1 MKAKISR
8 LARGIFEENNMELF
22 ASVSTL
28 TGDCVTDSFMTGSF
42 TIMTSAAADS
52 SKEVRGVVCSNNSS
66 HRIIIENET
75 FVGNEAVINY
85 RVNAVG
91 LAPGEKI
98 QGTVSV
104 VSNCGEFSMP
114 CEFDVVDEY
123 ILTSVG
129 KISNLFHF
137 ANLVQQN
144 FDEALVIFA
153 GESFER
159 IFLKDNL
166 NLQAVYEGLI
176 RGSDIKNALEEFL
189 IYASKKRRLTYSIKA
204 AELKMHYENVSANFA
219 DKLIIQKSGWGYGR
233 LYIRTSGDFIVAA
246 KNIITTE
253 EFVGNNYE
261 LSYLIDYTR
270 LHAGNNYGSISVC
283 AHGRELVYNITVHQ
297 AGVQSADTCR
307 MLKNSMLELTDKYFE
322 FRMKKMSTDSWA
334 RRSMQLI
341 ETISGIDD
349 GNDFIKLLRAQV
361 LIAEKKPEEAVGFI
375 NEVGARL
382 RAGKKKQEFLY
393 CYYLY
398 VRTLYSKNVVVTRD
412 AIEEIEE
419 FYKRSHDVRI
429 MWILLYLDEEYLINK
444 SLRLARIKEQYA
456 KGARSPFFYYEACAV
471 FNEQPGLLR
480 VLNSFEVQSLWWGCR
495 NGMINIKLAEQLA
508 RLVSAERKFN
518 PVLYR
523 VMEYICDK
531 FGKAELLEVLLRY
544 IVANTTAD
552 KKYFKWYEQGV
563 VEGFEF
569 DGLYEAYMNTLEHTD
584 EAIPNNVALYFAY
597 NSDLETEKKAFLF
610 ANVLK
615 NETGY
620 SGIIKNYVAQIK
632 TFARTQFDKGNISE
646 DLAYIYKRV
655 LEKNDISNNNAAIGI
670 RIQLTRMLKCKED
683 SFAGRLLSVV
693 VKHKELDRELC
704 CSLKDRV
711 AYFPEYSDDTVILF
725 EDEYG
730 DRYVADSA
738 DYECRNLL
746 NQSAILK
753 KCIELAPESLENSLY
768 LIEKKSSHYNKNV
781 TVLYKN
787 IVEADGVKESYRNYI
802 YRRLIDYYSD
812 NNDGDRLDYYLK
824 NADVKS
830 LEPRERAKVIELFL
844 IQGLYDEA
852 YELIKQHGYD
862 NISTNRLMRLCT
874 IRLREQDMLKE
885 DTFFTGLCTYVF
897 NCSKYGEAILLYL
910 LKFYIGSTRELFRL
924 WNASKDFG
932 VDTTSIEGRLIVQ
945 MLFTE
950 VYLADSMD
958 VFESYYK
965 KCRTDIVTLAYLNN
979 RTYLYMAQDMVIDE
993 RVFEYLEKEYAGGYE
1008 LSDIGKMALLK
1019 YYSEKEELGDKAV
1032 KIAEQF
1038 VAELYKK
1045 GYVFAFYNKFADKLA
1060 LPFALRDKLIFEY
1073 KTGKGRYVE
1082 LKYMFDSE
1090 ETEDISY
1097 QTEVMEE
1104 SFEGAYVRPFVM
1116 FYGEK
1121 LKYYIAENEEAEA
1134 GLTES
1139 GTREMLSLNM
1149 EGEPGRY
1156 GLLNEICSA
1165 RELKD
1170 EQTLIEAMKEYE
1182 RQVRLVEECFL
1193 PVMEE

>member
-22 ASVSTL
+22 TSVRAL
-28 TGDCVTDSFMTGSF
+28 TGECMTDSFMGGSF
-42 TIMTSAAADS
+42 TIMTSAAIGS
-52 SKEVRGVVCSNNSS
+52 TKEVRGVVCSDNGN
-66 HRIIIENET
+66 RIIIENET

-85 RVNAVG
+85 RVSAVG
-91 LAPGEKI
+91 LAAGEKI
-98 QGTVSV
+98 QGTVAV

-123 ILTSVG
+123 IMSSVG

-144 FDEALVIFA
+144 YDEALAVFTN
-153 GESFER
+153 ESFER
-159 IFLKDNL
+159 IFIKDNL
-166 NLQAVYEGLI
+166 NLQAVYEGLV
-176 RGSDIKNALEEFL
+176 RGRDIKNALEEFL
-189 IYASKKRRLTYSIKA
+189 IYANKKKRLTYT
-204 AELKMHYENVSANFA
+204 LKGTEADGRYEDVSANFA

-233 LYIRTSGDFIVAA
+233 LHIKTDGDFITAA
-246 KNIITTE
+246 KNILTTE
-253 EFVGNNYE
+253 EFVGNSYE
-261 LSYLIDYTR
+261 LSYLIDYTK
-270 LHAGNNYGSISVC
+270 LHAGNNYGSITVSV
-283 AHGRELVYNITVHQ
+283 HDMELVYNITVHQ
-297 AGVQSADTCR
+297 GGIQSDDTVR
-307 MLKNSMLELTDKYFE
+307 TIKKSILELTDKYFG

-334 RRSMQLI
+334 RYSMQLI
-341 ETISGIDD
+341 EIMSELDD
-349 GNDFIKLLRAQV
+349 SNDFVKLLRAQI

-375 NEVGARL
+375 NEVGSRL

-398 VRTLYSKNVVVTRD
+398 VRTLYSKNTAVTKD

-419 FYKRSHDVRI
+419 FYKKSHDVRI
-429 MWILLYLDEEYLINK
+429 MWILLYLDEEYMVNK

-456 KGARSPFFYYEACAV
+456 KDARSPFFYYEACAV

-480 VLNSFEVQSLWWGCR
+480 VLNYFEIQALWWGCR

-518 PVLYR
+518 PVLFR
-523 VMEYICDK
+523 VMEYVCDK
-531 FGKAELLEVLLRY
+531 FNKTELLEVLCRY
-544 IVANTTAD
+544 VVANTAPNR
-552 KKYFKWYEQGV
+552 KYFKWYEKGV

-569 DGLYEAYMNTLEHTD
+569 DGLYEAYMNTLERTD
-584 EAIPNNVALYFAY
+584 EAIPNSVALYFAY
-597 NSDLETEKKAFLF
+597 NGELECDRKAFLF

-615 NETGY
+615 NESQY

-632 TFARTQFDKGNISE
+632 TFARGQLDKGNISE

-655 LEKNDISNNNAAIGI
+655 LEKSDINRNNAQNILD
-670 RIQLTRMLKCKED
+670 IQLTKMLTCKAD
-683 SFAGRLLSVV
+683 ILRKHLSAVIIR
-693 VKHKELDRELC
+693 HKELNKESYYKPEDG
-704 CSLKDRV
+704 V
-711 AYFPEYSDDTVILF
+711 VYFTEYSDDVAILF

-730 DRYVADSA
+730 DRYVAEA
-738 DYECRNLL
+738 GDYECRGLL
-746 NQSAILK
+746 NQVHYVK
-753 KCIELAPESLENSLY
+753 KGLELAPESLENALY
-768 LIEKKSSHYNKNV
+768 IIEKKSGHYNKNL
-781 TVLYKN
+781 TVLYECIIKSD
-787 IVEADGVKESYRNYI
+787 EVKLRYRNYI
-802 YRRLIDYYSD
+802 YRRMIDYYSD

-830 LEPRERAKVIELFL
+830 LEPRERTKVLELFL
-844 IQGLYDEA
+844 IQGLYNEA

-910 LKFYIGSTRELFRL
+910 LKFYVGSTRALFRL
-924 WNASKDFG
+924 WSASKDFG

-958 VFESYYK
+958 VFESYYA
-965 KCRTDIVTLAYLNN
+965 KCRGDIVTRAYFNS
-979 RTYLYMAQDMVIDE
+979 RTYLYLAQDMVIDE
-993 RVFEYLEKEYAGGYE
+993 RIFACIEKEYIGGYE

-1019 YYSEKEELGDKAV
+1019 YYSEQEELNDKAFG
-1032 KIAEQF
+1032 IAKLF
-1038 VAELYKK
+1038 VEELHKK
-1045 GYVFAFYNKFADKLA
+1045 GYIFAFYNRFAEKFA
-1060 LPFALRDKLIFEY
+1060 LPFALRDKLILEY
-1073 KTGKGRYVE
+1073 KTGKGKYVE

-1090 ETEDISY
+1090 ETEEVTY
-1097 QTEVMEE
+1097 HTEVMEE
-1104 SFEGAYVRPFVM
+1104 SFEGTYARPFVI

-1121 LKYYIAENEEAEA
+1121 LKYYISENEEAEA

-1182 RQVRLVEECFL
+1182 KKVRFVEEFFL
-1193 PVMEE
+1193 PIVEE